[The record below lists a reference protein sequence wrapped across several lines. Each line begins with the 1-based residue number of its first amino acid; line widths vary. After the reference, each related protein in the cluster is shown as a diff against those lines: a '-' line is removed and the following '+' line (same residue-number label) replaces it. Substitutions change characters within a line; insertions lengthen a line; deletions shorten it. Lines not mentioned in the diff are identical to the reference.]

1 MKKLFLLMLLLA
13 LLAGT
18 KGQSESGDET
28 VVRSIAD
35 RILAETHY
43 GFTSQSGKLIYNT
56 ASEVPEDTL
65 VKFRSEFLSWHYAN
79 GVINMAM
86 ADLGDF
92 LQDDRYTQH
101 CIKQVY
107 FGFDNYK
114 VFEARYKPGMPRW
127 GYPYRELFSIREL
140 DDCGAMG
147 ASAIEAYKR
156 KPSQELRDYFD
167 RIADHILNKQDRLE
181 DKTLVRKGPHE
192 MTLWADDLFMSV
204 PFLARMGELTGDP
217 KYFDDAVTQVLN
229 FNKYLWNEDKGLY
242 YHCYYSDLDRNGV
255 AHWGRCNGWVMMAT
269 VHLLDRLPADHPRR
283 GEILKNL
290 EKHILGI
297 AKYQNGKG
305 LWHQLLDKND
315 SYQES
320 SCTSMFVY
328 TIAHAVNEG
337 WIDKRYATIALAGWE
352 GLKNNMITADG
363 QLKYVC
369 IGTGIQDDLV
379 FYYNRPSKL
388 NELHG
393 LGAVIEAGIEIMRVK
408 KLLEKK
414 L

>member
-43 GFTSQSGKLIYNT
+43 GFTAQSGKLIYNT

-101 CIKQVY
+101 CIQQVY

-217 KYFDDAVTQVLN
+217 KYFDDAVL
-229 FNKYLWNEDKGLY
+229 
-242 YHCYYSDLDRNGV
+242 SDLGV
-255 AHWGRCNGWVMMAT
+255 GK
-269 VHLLDRLPADHPRR
+269 
-283 GEILKNL
+283 EQY
-290 EKHILGI
+290 
-297 AKYQNGKG
+297 AKYDVNK
-305 LWHQLLDKND
+305 LAR
-315 SYQES
+315 
-320 SCTSMFVY
+320 
-328 TIAHAVNEG
+328 TIFSANISAV
-337 WIDKRYATIALAGWE
+337 K
-352 GLKNNMITADG
+352 
-363 QLKYVC
+363 
-369 IGTGIQDDLV
+369 
-379 FYYNRPSKL
+379 P
-388 NELHG
+388 
-393 LGAVIEAGIEIMRVK
+393 
-408 KLLEKK
+408 
-414 L
+414 